1 MRHSRKRVPHWSRGE
16 KRPFNPLPSVV
27 TQHALVM
34 PSDNRYSLTV
44 PQKTPKKNKIENNKE
59 KITTFSIQCYGAKGA
74 IIGAKRCHRQ
84 HFTCVLDKSKKNSK

>member
-1 MRHSRKRVPHWSRGE
+1 
-16 KRPFNPLPSVV
+16 
-27 TQHALVM
+27 M

-84 HFTCVLDKSKKNSK
+84 HFM